1 MLAGYFVMFGDLPQ
15 VKTETLLPAVLYA
28 YERLSHPE
36 DKSGQWLCPLL
47 IGWAVIAGM
56 PESLFFSLFLGTLWY
71 FNRSLTDRN
80 IPKKNIWSIKVDSS

>member
-56 PESLFFSLFLGTLWY
+56 PEISVFLSIFGNTLV
-71 FNRSLTDRN
+71 F
-80 IPKKNIWSIKVDSS
+80 